1 MRIDAL
7 TVALR
12 PRTAWEAVEL
22 GGALLRAHAG
32 AVWRPWL
39 ALTLPLFALLNL
51 ALWAL
56 DQLWLAAPLMWW
68 LKPLFDRVPLYVL
81 SRAVFGDVP
90 APRATLR
97 ALPAFARPSLL
108 AGLTWRRLSPVRSLY
123 LPVDVLEGAGG
134 ADARARRAALGGPVY
149 GVAALLTLVCVNFEL
164 VLMAGLAA
172 LAFVFIPPEYVVDAA
187 RGLWELLVAQPAW
200 IQLAYNAIAY
210 AATAVIEPFF
220 VAAGF
225 GLYLNRRTGI
235 EGWDIELGLRRLRTR
250 LLEHARPLALV
261 LACAFAWAMPPAAH
275 AQDAGDRAAPARA
288 PDRAAARDPGSVA
301 GRPVA
306 SPASVFGDERAPT
319 ADFQRAVAEAYADP
333 ALSPKRTVV
342 RWKARN
348 PDEPAARKPP
358 PFLEPLAKAIALI
371 GEFALWAVFIALA
384 LMLLL
389 TARYWLPWLRG
400 TLAGARREPTA
411 VQERP
416 AVDAP
421 PLPDDVAA
429 AARALWA
436 RGRPRDALALLY
448 RASVAAMVER
458 AQVVLVPGATEAQ
471 CLRAARAMPRAD
483 DREAFAD
490 VVRRWQLAA
499 YARRVPGDDEFE
511 ALLAR
516 LSDRFGW
523 AR

>member
-12 PRTAWEAVEL
+12 PRSAWEAVEL

-51 ALWAL
+51 ALWAVDL
-56 DQLWLAAPLMWW
+56 LWLAAPLMWW

-97 ALPAFARPSLL
+97 ALPRFARPSLL

-123 LPVDVLEGAGG
+123 LPVDLLEGAD
-134 ADARARRAALGGPVY
+134 AAAARARRGALGGPVY

-164 VLMAGLAA
+164 ALMAGLGS
-172 LAFVFIPPEYVVDAA
+172 LAFVFIPPEHFVDAA
-187 RGLWELLVAQPAW
+187 RGLWELLVAQPPW
-200 IQLAYNAIAY
+200 IQFSYNAIAY
-210 AATAVIEPFF
+210 LATAVIEPFF

-225 GLYLNRRTGI
+225 GLYLNRRTEI

-250 LLEHARPLALV
+250 LLEQARPLALALLCA
-261 LACAFAWAMPPAAH
+261 LAWTAAPVAQ
-275 AQDAGDRAAPARA
+275 AQDADEAARAQRAAER
-288 PDRAAARDPGSVA
+288 A
-301 GRPVA
+301 GRA
-306 SPASVFGDERAPT
+306 TEDLRDGQPAVTPDDVFGPERAPT
-319 ADFQRAVAEAYADP
+319 ADFERAVGEAYAGP
-333 ALSPKRTVV
+333 ALKPTRKVV
-342 RWKARN
+342 RWKERN
-348 PDEPAARKPP
+348 PDKPSESKPP
-358 PFLEPLAKAIALI
+358 PFLEAIAKAVALV
-371 GEFALWAVFIALA
+371 GEFVLWGLFAALA
-384 LMLLL
+384 LVLLL
-389 TARYWLPWLRG
+389 TARHWLPWLRG
-400 TLAGARREPTA
+400 TLAR
-411 VQERP
+411 ERP
-416 AVDAP
+416 EPAPVQHRSIADAA
-421 PLPDDVAA
+421 PLPDDVPT

-436 RGRPRDALALLY
+436 QGRARDALALLY

-458 AQVVLVPGATEAQ
+458 AQVVLAPGATEAQ
-471 CLRAARAMPRAD
+471 CLRASRQMPRAD
-483 DREAFAD
+483 DREAFAE

-499 YARRVPGDDEFE
+499 YARRLPGADEFD

-516 LSDRFGW
+516 LSERFGW